1 MSGEQ
6 GSVAAKGSV
15 AKDMIGMAMRADDV
29 SDRLVGAGADRR
41 QQPPSLTHTAAG
53 VDHRDRLVTDDEAD
67 IGDRAVVLARHQR
80 SLTLMHEQAWSHFAD
95 VKRLRR
101 CARSGQRAENGKRAK
116 TANAKRHTSASV
128 SSQAMSIVRCSPSS
142 FFAPQHRE
150 DSFLLHDNAQRAIY
164 G

>member
-6 GSVAAKGSV
+6 GSVADKGSV
-15 AKDMIGMAMRADDV
+15 AKDMIGMAMRVDDV
-29 SDRLVGAGADRR
+29 SDRLVRAGADRR
-41 QQPPSLTHTAAG
+41 KQLAALTHTAAG

-67 IGDRAVVLARHQR
+67 IGDRAVVLASHQR
-80 SLTLMHEQAWSHFAD
+80 SLALMHEQTGSHFAD
-95 VKRLRR
+95 VERLRR
-101 CARSGQRAENGKRAK
+101 CAHNSQRAENGKRGK

-142 FFAPQHRE
+142 FFAPQHHE